1 MIKEAGR
8 QRALQLFPTAH
19 ALLARKKDHGR
30 AEASVRRNSKQERE
44 RELADQAKLTRAWRQ
59 WHREQLEEAL
69 RGLHRGVLEQMTAE
83 LEDLRS
89 ARALVDFVAAQNWAA
104 IDSDARAVALHE
116 INRTITEVRERM
128 NRNEPIS
135 DALPHEPLRAFQL
148 IRKVISDQFP
158 ATSRKANPGG
168 RARVD
173 RRKCHE

>member
-1 MIKEAGR
+1 MKQHTAKE
-8 QRALQLFPTAH
+8 QEFKERAT
-19 ALLARKKDHGR
+19 LL
-30 AEASVRRNSKQERE
+30 
-44 RELADQAKLTRAWRQ
+44 RAWRR
-59 WHREQLEEAL
+59 WHREQLEDAL
-69 RGLHRGVLEQMTAE
+69 AGMHGAVLERLMTQ
-83 LEDLRS
+83 LKDLRS
-89 ARALVDFVAAQNWAA
+89 ARELVDFVAAQNWAA